1 MYYTRKVLNLKIRE
15 PLNAKNSYLGKSGPK
30 MYFEKVASNFV
41 IYNTEVV
48 SSRWVMLN
56 VLHSNVVTYH
66 LRRCVN
72 FIRLVTYSVPDQIS
86 ITVSLDAGAA

>member
-1 MYYTRKVLNLKIRE
+1 
-15 PLNAKNSYLGKSGPK
+15 

-41 IYNTEVV
+41 IYNIEVV
-48 SSRWVMLN
+48 SSRWMMLN

-72 FIRLVTYSVPDQIS
+72 FIRLVTYSE
-86 ITVSLDAGAA
+86 TVRRTASSDLRFFGNDSF